1 MAGSNREFR
10 LAIYK
15 YSCKTMNTGCY
26 SVFLQ
31 KTKIIVVYIVLLKT
45 ESLDN
50 EIKELW
56 LA

>member
-1 MAGSNREFR
+1 MAGSNRGFR

-31 KTKIIVVYIVLLKT
+31 KKIIIVVYIVLLKT

-50 EIKELW
+50 EIKEL
-56 LA
+56 